1 MKKGSKLLK
10 IIKDI
15 YINRPW
21 IAAFL
26 GPIIIVFIGGL
37 PLLMWGLLY
46 QTNINIQ
53 KYDFYDN
60 VAIILSLLWG
70 FCILI
75 MPFVW
80 LFVGVFISKRKFP
93 YILSFTMGLAFIAL
107 FWVIT
112 GELEKEFSSIGKNLF
127 LG

>member
-26 GPIIIVFIGGL
+26 GPIIIVLIGGL